1 LAPVETVLSY
11 GCVIWT
17 DPRTAGSSF
26 LNALGD
32 VSGLPTFYEPFQY
45 GPNPREWAQIYE
57 DWCIDGDPAP
67 LYQTFS
73 QRALIKHIPEAFD
86 DNFNA
91 DLARAAEY
99 NGYRH
104 IRLIRCDT
112 FARLASRGIAEQI
125 DVWVADKATLD
136 DLQTGDLAP
145 LDVPHLISDL
155 RLDMARWDAVQ
166 PHLTSVLTVRT
177 EDVVSPMRKRRH
189 ACLRRI
195 LRFLELPPEGLG
207 IIDEALARGG
217 QNTSRIWRLLPNL
230 SELRTALILEGVV

>member
-1 LAPVETVLSY
+1 
-11 GCVIWT
+11 VIWT
-17 DPRTAGSSF
+17 DPRTAGT
-26 LNALGD
+26 ALSAALKSISEYPSVVD
-32 VSGLPTFYEPFQY
+32 EPFQY
-45 GPNPREWAQIYE
+45 GPNPKTLGYVYE
-57 DWCIDGDPAP
+57 NWCINGDPAV
-67 LYQTFS
+67 LYQALA
-73 QRALIKHIPEAFD
+73 RHILIKHIPEAFD

-136 DLQTGDLAP
+136 DLHAGDLAP

-155 RLDMARWDAVQ
+155 RLDAARWDAVQ
-166 PHLTSVLTVRT
+166 PHLTSILTVRT

-195 LRFLELPPEGLG
+195 LRFLELSPEGLG
-207 IIDEALARGG
+207 VIDEALARGG

-230 SELRTALILEGVV
+230 GELRTALILEGVV